1 MGEKNNAK
9 SPLLYIHQPTVRTPE
24 APMQSR
30 YMTPKKKKKAKS
42 KEDGNAVKRPVGR
55 DYFVEKSADN
65 QQDAASEAEPVE
77 TDEKAVED
85 KSEETNGERKQ
96 FKDMTIRERID
107 YFLNTPEHVPAMR
120 CVISTDERR
129 YRGIIADFQDETVYL
144 RRGKRTAPAKIAFD
158 YIQDIRMIGF

>member
-1 MGEKNNAK
+1 MENKGVYEYGREEQCK

-30 YMTPKKKKKAKS
+30 YMTPKKRKSKS

-107 YFLNTPEHVPAMR
+107 YF
-120 CVISTDERR
+120 
-129 YRGIIADFQDETVYL
+129 
-144 RRGKRTAPAKIAFD
+144 
-158 YIQDIRMIGF
+158 